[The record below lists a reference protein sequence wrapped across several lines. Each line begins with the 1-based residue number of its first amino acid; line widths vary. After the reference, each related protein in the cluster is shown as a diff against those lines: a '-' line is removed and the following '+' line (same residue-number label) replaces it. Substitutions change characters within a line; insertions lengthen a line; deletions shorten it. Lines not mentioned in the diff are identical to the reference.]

1 MPSEGRNHMGSQD
14 IAELILWAL
23 GGKGNVRACGVC
35 ATRLRFLVNNISAV
49 DRESL
54 ADVRG
59 VLGISRMGLYGIEL
73 VLGPGLVHDV
83 SEDIGKLTGI
93 RSTEDELSDFNN
105 AVPVPGLSIR
115 ISTAKSIEKAPADD
129 GDEDDGE
136 DDVDADEEDDGDEE
150 AVDAEDTEDD
160 DDFDEFIRSVSEA
173 EHEASLLII
182 NGPNINMLGIREPDI
197 YGVETYSRLLELCHE
212 AAEDAG
218 FASCTCLQSNH
229 EGDLVDWIQ
238 QALGVYDAI
247 AINPG
252 AYTHTSIALL
262 DALKAVQIPAVEV
275 HISAVDEREPFRKV
289 SYVRDACIATV
300 AGRGIEGYRDAIGLL
315 AAHLCI

>member
-23 GGKGNVRACGVC
+23 GGKDNVRACGVC

-73 VLGPGLVHDV
+73 VLGPGLAHDV
-83 SEDIGKLTGI
+83 SEDISKLTGI

-197 YGVETYSRLLELCHE
+197 YGIETYSRLLELCHE

-315 AAHLCI
+315 AAHLGI

>member
-1 MPSEGRNHMGSQD
+1 
-14 IAELILWAL
+14 
-23 GGKGNVRACGVC
+23 
-35 ATRLRFLVNNISAV
+35 
-49 DRESL
+49 
-54 ADVRG
+54 
-59 VLGISRMGLYGIEL
+59 
-73 VLGPGLVHDV
+73 
-83 SEDIGKLTGI
+83 
-93 RSTEDELSDFNN
+93 
-105 AVPVPGLSIR
+105 
-115 ISTAKSIEKAPADD
+115 
-129 GDEDDGE
+129 
-136 DDVDADEEDDGDEE
+136 
-150 AVDAEDTEDD
+150 
-160 DDFDEFIRSVSEA
+160 
-173 EHEASLLII
+173 
-182 NGPNINMLGIREPDI
+182 MLGIREPDI
-197 YGVETYSRLLELCHE
+197 YGIETYSRLLELCHE

-275 HISAVDEREPFRKV
+275 HISAVDEREPFRKI

-315 AAHLCI
+315 AAHLGI

>member
-83 SEDIGKLTGI
+83 SEDIAKITGI
-93 RSTEDELSDFNN
+93 RSTEEELSDFNN
-105 AVPVPGLSIR
+105 VAPASGLSIR

-129 GDEDDGE
+129 GDENDDE
-136 DDVDADEEDDGDEE
+136 DDEDEE
-150 AVDAEDTEDD
+150 AGDAADTEDD
-160 DDFDEFIRSVSEA
+160 DDFDEFVRSVSEA
-173 EHEASLLII
+173 EREASLLVI

-197 YGVETYSRLLELCHE
+197 YGIETYSRLLELCHE

-275 HISAVDEREPFRKV
+275 HISAVDEREPFRKI

-300 AGRGIEGYRDAIGLL
+300 AGRGIEGDRDAIGLL
-315 AAHLCI
+315 AAHLGI

>member
-1 MPSEGRNHMGSQD
+1 MSSEGRNHMGSQD

-23 GGKGNVRACGVC
+23 GGKDNVRACGVC

-73 VLGPGLVHDV
+73 VLGPGLAHDV
-83 SEDIGKLTGI
+83 SEDISKLTGI

-160 DDFDEFIRSVSEA
+160 DDFDEFVRSVSEA
-173 EHEASLLII
+173 EHEVSLLVI
-182 NGPNINMLGIREPDI
+182 NGPNINMLGIREPGV
-197 YGVETYSRLLELCHE
+197 YGKEDFAALLELCKKTARE
-212 AAEDAG
+212 VG
-218 FASCTCLQSNH
+218 FADCRCFQSNH
-229 EGDLVDWIQ
+229 EGAIVDEIQDAYGVFDGLV
-238 QALGVYDAI
+238 
-247 AINPG
+247 INPG
-252 AYTHTSIALL
+252 AYTHTSIAIL
-262 DALKAVQIPAVEV
+262 DAVKAISIPTIEV
-275 HISAVDEREPFRKV
+275 HISKVEEREDFRQV
-289 SYVRDACIATV
+289 SYIRQACLETIT
-300 AGRGIEGYRDAIGLL
+300 GLGIDGYRVAIEHM
-315 AAHLCI
+315 AAHLGV

>member
-83 SEDIGKLTGI
+83 SEDIAKITGI
-93 RSTEDELSDFNN
+93 RSTEAELSDFNN
-105 AVPVPGLSIR
+105 VAPASGLSIH

-129 GDEDDGE
+129 GDEDDDE
-136 DDVDADEEDDGDEE
+136 DDEADT
-150 AVDAEDTEDD
+150 VDAEDSEDD
-160 DDFDEFIRSVSEA
+160 DDFDEFVRSVSEA
-173 EHEASLLII
+173 EREASLLVI
-182 NGPNINMLGIREPDI
+182 NGPNINMLGVREPDV
-197 YGVETYSRLLELCHE
+197 YGKQDFSALLELCKQV
-212 AAEDAG
+212 AAKEG
-218 FASCTCLQSNH
+218 FVDCLCFQSNH
-229 EGDLVDWIQ
+229 EGDIVDKIQ
-238 QALGVYDAI
+238 DAYQVFDGI
-247 AINPG
+247 VINPG
-252 AYTHTSIALL
+252 AYTHTSVAIL
-262 DALKAVQIPAVEV
+262 DALKAVSIPAIEV
-275 HISAVDEREPFRKV
+275 HISNVDEREEFRKV
-289 SYVRDACIATV
+289 SYVRAACFETIS
-300 AGRGIEGYRDAIGLL
+300 GMGIDGYRKAIEDM
-315 AAHLCI
+315 ANHLRG

>member
-115 ISTAKSIEKAPADD
+115 ISTAQRKESLPP
-129 GDEDDGE
+129 
-136 DDVDADEEDDGDEE
+136 
-150 AVDAEDTEDD
+150 DTQ
-160 DDFDEFIRSVSEA
+160 
-173 EHEASLLII
+173 
-182 NGPNINMLGIREPDI
+182 
-197 YGVETYSRLLELCHE
+197 T
-212 AAEDAG
+212 
-218 FASCTCLQSNH
+218 
-229 EGDLVDWIQ
+229 
-238 QALGVYDAI
+238 AI
-247 AINPG
+247 LSPG
-252 AYTHTSIALL
+252 A
-262 DALKAVQIPAVEV
+262 
-275 HISAVDEREPFRKV
+275 ISA
-289 SYVRDACIATV
+289 
-300 AGRGIEGYRDAIGLL
+300 
-315 AAHLCI
+315 

>member
-93 RSTEDELSDFNN
+93 RSTEEELSDFNN
-105 AVPVPGLSIR
+105 VAPASGLSIR

-129 GDEDDGE
+129 GDEDDDE
-136 DDVDADEEDDGDEE
+136 ADDAADEEDDGDEE

-160 DDFDEFIRSVSEA
+160 DDFDEFVRSVSEA
-173 EHEASLLII
+173 EHEVSLLVI

-212 AAEDAG
+212 A
-218 FASCTCLQSNH
+218 

-275 HISAVDEREPFRKV
+275 HISAVDEREPFRKI

>member
-1 MPSEGRNHMGSQD
+1 MSSEGRNHMGSQD

-136 DDVDADEEDDGDEE
+136 DDVDADEEDDGDE
-150 AVDAEDTEDD
+150 DAEDTEDD
-160 DDFDEFIRSVSEA
+160 DDFDEFVRSVSEA
-173 EHEASLLII
+173 EHEVSLLVI

-315 AAHLCI
+315 AAHLGI

>member
-93 RSTEDELSDFNN
+93 RSTEEELSDFNN
-105 AVPVPGLSIR
+105 VAPASGLSIR

-129 GDEDDGE
+129 GDEDDDE
-136 DDVDADEEDDGDEE
+136 DDDAAGEEDDEDEE
-150 AVDAEDTEDD
+150 AGDAEDTEDD
-160 DDFDEFIRSVSEA
+160 DDFDEFVRSVSEA
-173 EHEASLLII
+173 EHEASLLVI

-197 YGVETYSRLLELCHE
+197 YGIEGIPHLIL
-212 AAEDAG
+212 
-218 FASCTCLQSNH
+218 FAPDGKILKR
-229 EGDLVDWIQ
+229 G
-238 QALGVYDAI
+238 
-247 AINPG
+247 
-252 AYTHTSIALL
+252 
-262 DALKAVQIPAVEV
+262 DAL
-275 HISAVDEREPFRKV
+275 
-289 SYVRDACIATV
+289 
-300 AGRGIEGYRDAIGLL
+300 RGPGLEETL
-315 AAHLCI
+315 SKLL

>member
-1 MPSEGRNHMGSQD
+1 MGSQD

-73 VLGPGLVHDV
+73 VLGPGLAHDV
-83 SEDIGKLTGI
+83 SEDISKLTGI

-129 GDEDDGE
+129 GD
-136 DDVDADEEDDGDEE
+136 
-150 AVDAEDTEDD
+150 EDD

-315 AAHLCI
+315 AAHLGI